1 MSEPKTQRVVAIVGR
16 PNVGKSA
23 LFNRLAGRR
32 IAIVHEEP
40 GVTRDRLECAAEWEG
55 RRFELTDTGGL
66 STMDASAAA
75 NLFEAETQRQ
85 AELAIQEAAALI
97 LVVDVT
103 AGVLP
108 LDREVAGRLHRSG
121 RVTVVA
127 ANKADHPGLDAQA
140 AEFEELG
147 FPVFPVSALHNR
159 GLDALMTPVLAAL
172 PLPAEGA
179 EGPPLKVAIVGR
191 PNVGKS
197 SYINKLLG
205 SDRVIVSDV
214 PGTTRDSID
223 VPFSVGAGES
233 ARRYLLIDT
242 AGARKLG
249 RAHTAVER
257 FSLFRAQKSIERADV
272 VVLMLDAEA
281 GPGEQDKKLAA
292 QILEH
297 NKGCLLLVNKWDLA
311 KGMKAEEYEAALRRV
326 LPFLDFA
333 PVLFVSSLTGYAL
346 RRSVEAIDRVA
357 AQTQRRL
364 TTGLLNR
371 VLHDA
376 TARVQPPH
384 IRGHRLKYYYA
395 TQTGTAPVTV
405 RLFVNDPKR
414 MTPAYRAY
422 LIREL
427 RSAFGLEGAPI
438 AIQFKASHEPK
449 EHGSSKT

>member
-1 MSEPKTQRVVAIVGR
+1 MSKNTVQRVVAIVGR

-32 IAIVHEEP
+32 IAIVHEEA

-55 RRFELTDTGGL
+55 QRFELTDTGGL
-66 STMDASAAA
+66 STMDASAAKG
-75 NLFEAETQRQ
+75 LFEAETQRQ
-85 AELAIQEAAALI
+85 AELAIEEAAALI

-108 LDREVAGRLHRSG
+108 LDREVAGRLHKSG
-121 RVTVVA
+121 RFTVVA
-127 ANKADHPGLDAQA
+127 ANKADNPELDEQI
-140 AEFEELG
+140 AEFERLG

-159 GLDALMTPVLAAL
+159 GLNALMEPVLKAL
-172 PLPAEGA
+172 PPASSGA
-179 EGPPLKVAIVGR
+179 ASSPLKVAIVGR

-205 SDRVIVSDV
+205 SDRVIVSDI

-223 VPFSVGAGES
+223 VPFSFGAGES

-272 VVLMLDAEA
+272 VVLMLDAEE

-292 QILEH
+292 QIMEH
-297 NKGCLLLVNKWDLA
+297 HKGCLLLVNKWDLA
-311 KGMKAEEYEAALRRV
+311 RGTKEEEYEAALRRV

-333 PVLFVSSLTGYAL
+333 PILFVSSLTGFSL

-357 AQTQRRL
+357 AQTQRKL

-395 TQTGTAPVTV
+395 TQTGTTPVTI

-422 LIREL
+422 LLREL
-427 RSAFGLEGAPI
+427 RGTFGLEGAPI
-438 AIQFKASHEPK
+438 SLQFKASHAPR
-449 EHGSSKT
+449 GRDASTD

>member
-1 MSEPKTQRVVAIVGR
+1 MSEPVPQRVVAIVGR

-40 GVTRDRLECAAEWEG
+40 GVTRDRLECRAEWAG

-66 STMDASAAA
+66 STMDASAAKD
-75 NLFEAETQRQ
+75 LFEAETQRQ
-85 AELAIQEAAALI
+85 AELAIREAAALI
-97 LVVDVT
+97 LVVDIT

-108 LDREVAGRLHRSG
+108 LDREVARRLHASG
-121 RVTVVA
+121 RRTVIA
-127 ANKADHPGLDAQA
+127 ANKADHPGLDDQVS
-140 AEFEELG
+140 EFESLG

-159 GLDALMTPVLAAL
+159 GLDALMAPILAAL
-172 PLPAEGA
+172 PPPADIA
-179 EGPPLKVAIVGR
+179 EEPPLKVAIVGR

-272 VVLMLDAEA
+272 AVLMLDAVE

-297 NKGCLLLVNKWDLA
+297 RKGCLLLVNKWDLA
-311 KGMKAEEYEAALRRV
+311 RGVKEDEYEAALRRV

-333 PVLFVSSLTGYAL
+333 PILFVSSLTGYSL
-346 RRSVEAIDRVA
+346 RRSIEAIDRVA
-357 AQTQRRL
+357 EQTRRKL

-376 TARVQPPH
+376 VARVQAPH
-384 IRGHRLKYYYA
+384 IRGRRMKYYYA
-395 TQTGTAPVTV
+395 TQTETAPVTI

-422 LIREL
+422 LVREL
-427 RSAFGLEGAPI
+427 RNAFGLEGAPI
-438 AIQFKASHEPK
+438 VLQLKASHTGDHP
-449 EHGSSKT
+449 